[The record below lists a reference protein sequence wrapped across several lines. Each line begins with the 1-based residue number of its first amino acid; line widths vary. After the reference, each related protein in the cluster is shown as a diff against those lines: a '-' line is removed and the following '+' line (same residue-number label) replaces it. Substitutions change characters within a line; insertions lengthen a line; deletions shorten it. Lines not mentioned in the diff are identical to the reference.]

1 MISRRAYRS
10 HSLERVL
17 VDVGEDV
24 GFGVGQDLK
33 GDGAVVVLQRRD
45 VVVADRKVRA
55 RVDLISERRNE
66 GRNENV

>member
-1 MISRRAYRS
+1 MSSRRAYRS

-17 VDVGEDV
+17 VNVGEDV

-45 VVVADRKVRA
+45 VVVADRQVRA
-55 RVDLISERRNE
+55 RVDLISECRNG

>member
-66 GRNENV
+66 GMNENV

>member
-1 MISRRAYRS
+1 MSSRRAYRS